1 MRSIHYLALAL
12 TVFVLASFFAC
23 TPPEKAADPQ
33 PLVEP
38 ETSGSAMSAEPEA
51 ELEQIKTRLEEVKSQ
66 LFSKGEYN
74 CCIEPS
80 CDWCALHEGSCSC
93 HNNLEAGEAVCP
105 GCGLGWHNG
114 QGAIDGVDPDDVK
127 WNITHE
133 HPTAGHQ
140 H

>member
-12 TVFVLASFFAC
+12 TVFALASFFAC
-23 TPPEKAADPQ
+23 TTPEKAADPQ
-33 PLVEP
+33 PPVEP

-80 CDWCALHEGSCSC
+80 CNWCALHEGSCSC
-93 HNNLEAGEAVCP
+93 HNNLEAGQAVCP